1 MQKEEHRLMPR
12 LSRALSAGFMLL
24 SLSAATAQVHAR
36 SDAGGVPT
44 HLVVGVTSEH
54 EPLESTKD
62 DRLGGFSGELLH
74 QLIGA
79 SGTTLEVRI
88 FDRRD
93 DALRAT
99 CEGKVDVLVDAV
111 PRNEFTHCLVY
122 SSPYLE
128 RAALLVARR
137 DRAGSGEAAFPGD
150 GTIVTERGS
159 AWGVEAAQRFPAA
172 KGVEAD
178 GLQASLQAVVDGKA
192 DAFVGL
198 NFTAHRMLRDQRFS
212 ALQAVRRIDVGVAA
226 FRFAA
231 AAEHAAL
238 IHELDRRLADLP
250 DSVVETLRD
259 RWLREDGGGPTTVP
273 LSAVEREALF
283 AHKTL
288 RYTVPRLLPPFSMEG
303 PRGQPEGL
311 TIDFLTQIGR
321 ILNVDFLYVPT
332 AGPEAAYAALGDGRV
347 DLIAGAVR
355 GKDAPHGALDAG
367 VYSRVPLVIV
377 TRKDTAYVKSLG
389 GLVGQRV
396 ALVREDPMSA
406 VLRARMPPA
415 HIVEVASIEDGLELV
430 NANRADAAIGNLN
443 TMDAMVRDRFWNKL
457 KVAGATG
464 LDEDFGL
471 QTAAS
476 LAPLHEVM
484 SRTLA
489 SMPELDR
496 FRIERRWTS
505 AVYQFGTPWQ
515 DLMRRAWPFI
525 FLVVG
530 IGIAGAIS
538 YVRMRR
544 LVALRLKTDA
554 RLAHEL
560 ALKEALLAC
569 LPEPVSA
576 KSADYCYMDLNPAF
590 EHFFGIRKADA
601 IGKPI
606 SDVLSLPRHI
616 AEEVMALHDAAIASM
631 VPQHTQ
637 FQLQNAAGQMRRLV
651 YWVVPFRTPEK
662 APGGV
667 VTVHFD
673 VTDID
678 EARERAEMLERRL
691 TDVIDSLPVTVFQ
704 TRFPI
709 DGQNDTWEVTY
720 AAGDCIGL
728 GLDPASLVGIRSEQN
743 SCFCREDLPRIHA
756 AIRESARLGRPF
768 EFEARIMVGAGLH
781 WVHVR
786 AVPRSAGGVTVWNG
800 VMSDVTGRMR
810 QAEAL
815 RDAKDAAEAAL
826 HAKEGFLAMMSH
838 EIRTP
843 MNGVLGLVELLQN
856 TPLDL
861 DQQRMLALARESGEA
876 LARILDDILD
886 YAKIEAGRLTISP
899 MPLDLRELFD
909 SVCALLQAQAQKK
922 GLQLRVSVDADV
934 PATVGA
940 DGIRMRQI
948 LFNLFGNAI
957 KFTDRGSVTLRATV
971 HAREA
976 ETATVLVEV
985 QDTGIGIPK
994 EEVQRL
1000 FAPFVQSER
1009 SSNRRFGGTGL
1020 GLAISRRLAD
1030 MMGGRLTLESEE
1042 GVGTTAALLVP
1053 CSVLCQGYDLPL
1065 LKGRSVAIH
1074 VSDTEVADALRAHA
1088 RAAGMHCVQE
1098 TSGATLVFADSQQ
1111 MPSPPATSCVI
1122 GVTTKWKQRGFQADE
1137 AGVRLSVNPLR
1148 WEAFIGAAES
1158 ALELQAQGATGAVRD
1173 KAVAPQHWL
1182 SETAADI
1189 GARQRILVAE
1199 DHRINQEVIRQ
1210 QLILLGYAPTI
1221 VENGKAALEALNAEA
1236 FNLVLTDYH
1245 MPVMDGFELT
1255 RQIREHER
1263 ETVRRLPVVGITA
1276 TTVREEHDQCF
1287 EVGMDACVLK
1297 PTTLASL
1304 QSGLASAMRAH
1315 EAGAVP
1321 AATDDNTARGHI
1333 PAGSPAPV
1341 ANRSGSL
1348 HFDPSCVEP
1357 QAVRNALNL
1366 GDNDAMLRACR
1377 EALVPDRETLV
1388 TLLDR
1393 GDVSGLRA
1401 WCHRVSGAL
1410 SLFRQPHVDALLDAF
1425 HDIVKSGA
1433 MGSIRGTA
1441 GAVLDMVDYL
1451 LGVLGGGHSGP
1462 GGVGEEVSP
1471 PPSCRECGRAPD
1483 ECNQAPQRKN
1493 ESV

>member
-1 MQKEEHRLMPR
+1 MPW
-12 LSRALSAGFMLL
+12 LSRALPAGFMLL
-24 SLSAATAQVHAR
+24 SLLAATADVHPRPGAR
-36 SDAGGVPT
+36 GVPT
-44 HLVVGVTSEH
+44 HLVVGVTSER
-54 EPLESTKD
+54 EPLESIID
-62 DRLGGFSGELLH
+62 GRLGGFSGELLH
-74 QLIGA
+74 RLIDA

-99 CEGKVDVLVDAV
+99 CEGKVDILLDAV

-128 RAALLVARR
+128 RAALLVARH

-150 GTIVTERGS
+150 GTIVTERAS
-159 AWGVEAAQRFPAA
+159 AWGAEVAQRFPAA
-172 KGVEAD
+172 KRVEAD

-198 NFTAHRMLRDQRFS
+198 NFTAHRMLRDPRFS
-212 ALQAVRRIDVGVAA
+212 ALQAVRRIDVGVGA

-231 AAEHAAL
+231 AAGHAAL

-259 RWLREDGGGPTTVP
+259 RWLREDGGGPTTVQ
-273 LSAVEREALF
+273 LSAVEREALS

-311 TIDFLTQIGR
+311 TIDFLTQVGR
-321 ILNVDFLYVPT
+321 ILNVDFLYVRT

-347 DLIAGAVR
+347 DLIAGAMR
-355 GKDAPHGALDAG
+355 RKDAPHGALDAG
-367 VYSRVPLVIV
+367 VYSHVPLVIV

-396 ALVREDPMSA
+396 ALVRDDPMSA

-415 HIVEVASIEDGLELV
+415 HIIQVASIEAGLELV
-430 NANRADAAIGNLN
+430 DANRADAAIGNLN
-443 TMDAMVRDRFWNKL
+443 TMDAMVRDRFSNKL

-484 SRTLA
+484 ARTLA

-525 FLVVG
+525 LLVAG

-544 LVALRLKTDA
+544 LVALRLKTEA

-601 IGKPI
+601 IGKPM
-606 SDVLSLPRHI
+606 SEVLSLPRHI
-616 AEEVMALHDAAIASM
+616 ADEVLALHDAAIASM

-637 FQLQNAAGQMRRLV
+637 FQFQNAAGQVRRLV

-709 DGQNDTWEVTY
+709 DGQKDSWEVTY

-768 EFEARIMVGAGLH
+768 EFEARIMVGTGLH

-786 AVPRSAGGVTVWNG
+786 AVPRLAGGVTVWNG

-861 DQQRMLALARESGEA
+861 DQRRMLALARESGEA

-909 SVCALLQAQAQKK
+909 SVCALLQAQAQQK

-934 PATVGA
+934 PATVAA

-948 LFNLFGNAI
+948 LFNLLGNAI
-957 KFTDRGSVTLRATV
+957 KFTDRGSVTLRAMV

-976 ETATVLVEV
+976 DTATVLVEV
-985 QDTGIGIPK
+985 QDTGIGIPR

-1009 SSNRRFGGTGL
+1009 SSTRRFGGTGL

-1053 CSVLCQGYDLPL
+1053 CSVLCQQYDLPL
-1065 LKGRSVAIH
+1065 LKGRSVAMH
-1074 VSDTEVADALRAHA
+1074 VSDTEVADALREHA
-1088 RAAGMHCVQE
+1088 RAAGMRCVQE
-1098 TSGATLVFADSQQ
+1098 TNAAALVFADSRQ
-1111 MPSPPATSCVI
+1111 MPSPAATSCVI
-1122 GVTTKWKQRGFQADE
+1122 GVTTKWKQRGFQADK

-1158 ALELQAQGATGAVRD
+1158 ALELQADGAAGATSAVRH
-1173 KAVAPQHWL
+1173 KAIAPQHWL
-1182 SETAADI
+1182 SEKAAEF

-1221 VENGKAALEALNAEA
+1221 VENGRDALEALNAEV
-1236 FNLVLTDYH
+1236 FNLVLTDCH

-1255 RQIREHER
+1255 RRIRAHER
-1263 ETVRRLPVVGITA
+1263 KTVRTLPVVGITA

-1304 QSGLASAMRAH
+1304 QSGLASAVQAH
-1315 EAGAVP
+1315 QAGAGP
-1321 AATDDNTARGHI
+1321 ATTDDSTARGHI
-1333 PAGSPAPV
+1333 PAGSPAPG

-1377 EALVPDRETLV
+1377 EAFVPDRETLV

-1401 WCHRVSGAL
+1401 WCHRVGGAL
-1410 SLFRQPHVDALLDAF
+1410 ALFRQPHVDALLDAF

-1433 MGSIRGTA
+1433 MGSIRGSA
-1441 GAVLDMVDYL
+1441 GAVLDMLDYL
-1451 LGVLGGGHSGP
+1451 LGVLDGGDSAR
-1462 GGVGEEVSP
+1462 GGVGEAVRP